1 MKLLITDT
9 ETGGLDPTK
18 QDVLTL
24 GFALW
29 EDNKI
34 LDRIEFKVSKE
45 EYRTT
50 EEAMKVNKINLEEL
64 RKEGKKEK
72 EIIKELIA
80 FIKKNFGKEKPMLCG
95 HNVNFD
101 KDFIRALFERNFF
114 NYESSFGYRTLDTMS
129 IMTFLFL
136 QGKTETRLGRLDDA
150 IIYFNLEIPEKERH
164 TALGDVLVTIKVL
177 EKMLVL

>member
-24 GFALW
+24 AFAVW

-64 RKEGKKEK
+64 RKE
-72 EIIKELIA
+72 
-80 FIKKNFGKEKPMLCG
+80 
-95 HNVNFD
+95 D
-101 KDFIRALFERNFF
+101 
-114 NYESSFGYRTLDTMS
+114 
-129 IMTFLFL
+129 
-136 QGKTETRLGRLDDA
+136 
-150 IIYFNLEIPEKERH
+150 
-164 TALGDVLVTIKVL
+164 KVL
-177 EKMLVL
+177 F